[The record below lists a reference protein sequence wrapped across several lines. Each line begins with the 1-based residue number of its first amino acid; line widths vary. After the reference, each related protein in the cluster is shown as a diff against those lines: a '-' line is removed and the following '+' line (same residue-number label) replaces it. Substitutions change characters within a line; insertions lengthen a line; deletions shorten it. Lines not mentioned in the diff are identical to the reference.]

1 MRTGLKCLL
10 MMVLIFAVGTGDTD
24 AQDDVHALIA
34 NRAEA
39 INEKVVAW
47 RRDIHEH
54 PELSNEEYRTGK
66 KAADHLKALG
76 FEVQTGVAETGVVGI
91 LRGDHPG
98 KVVALRADMD
108 GLPVEEQ
115 VDVPFASKVRGT
127 YRGKEV
133 GVMHACGHDNHVAIL
148 MGAAEVLAG
157 MKSQIHGTIVFI
169 FQPAEEGIGGAD
181 VMVAEGVLSDP
192 DVDAIFGLHVS
203 QRLAVGEVGV
213 RPGGTMAGSD
223 GLQIVVHGKQTHAAM
238 PWAGID
244 PIVLSA
250 QVIMGLQTIV
260 SRQANI
266 TVAPAIVTIGI
277 IEGGVRSNIIPDDV
291 TMIGTIRTLD
301 PEMQDD
307 IHARVH
313 QTVKGI
319 VESAGGT
326 ATVTIRKGAP
336 VTYNDPK
343 LTRTMR
349 STLETVA
356 GFEQVSEPNP
366 VTGAEDFAFFAQE
379 VPAMFFFLGVRPVDV
394 PVEEGI
400 ANHSPFF
407 YADES
412 ALPLGV
418 KAMAGLAIDFLNTD
432 RG

>member
-1 MRTGLKCLL
+1 MCRKSYTTLL
-10 MMVLIFAVGTGDTD
+10 LAALIMVPIVSVS

-34 NRAEA
+34 SRAEA
-39 INEKVVAW
+39 INDKVIEW
-47 RRDIHEH
+47 RRDIHQH
-54 PELSNEEYRTGK
+54 PELSNEEFRTGK

-76 FEVQTGVAETGVVGI
+76 FEVQTGVANTGVVGI

-115 VDVPFASKVRGT
+115 VDVPYASKERGM

-133 GVMHACGHDNHVAIL
+133 GIMHACGHDNHVAIL

-169 FQPAEEGIGGAD
+169 FQPAEEGTGGAD
-181 VMVAEGVLSDP
+181 VMVAEGVLKDP

-203 QRLAVGEVGV
+203 QRLAVGEMGV

-223 GLQIVVHGKQTHAAM
+223 SLEIVVHGRQTHAAM

-244 PIVLSA
+244 PIVMSA

-260 SRQANI
+260 SRQANS
-266 TVAPAIVTIGI
+266 TVAPAIFTIGI

-291 TMIGTIRTLD
+291 KMIGTIRTLD
-301 PEMQDD
+301 LEMQDD
-307 IHARVH
+307 IHERVRA
-313 QTVKGI
+313 TVKGI
-319 VESAGGT
+319 AESAGGS
-326 ATVTIRKGAP
+326 ATVTIKKGAP
-336 VTYNDPK
+336 VTYNDPM
-343 LTRTMR
+343 LTRSMR
-349 STLETVA
+349 QSLEKIG
-356 GFEQVSEPNP
+356 GFENVSEPNP
-366 VTGAEDFAFFAQE
+366 VTGAEDFAFYQKE
-379 VPAMFFFLGVRPVDV
+379 VPGMFFFLGVRPTNV
-394 PVEEGI
+394 PMEEGI
-400 ANHSPFF
+400 PNHSPFF
-407 YADES
+407 YADEG

-418 KAMAGLAIDFLNTD
+418 KTMAGLAIDFLNKE